1 MYILSYKHI
10 INYCIVNRG
19 RSMIKNSPSNH
30 APDTCITKGIHR
42 DIIHAVQNKLPN
54 SSALGELADL
64 FKLFG
69 DSTRISI
76 LWALSESE
84 MCVCDLCALLKMKQP
99 AVSHQLK
106 NLKQARIVK
115 SRRDGQVVYYSLDD
129 EHIRKLLDL
138 GMNHTQEPLFDRKDL
153 RDGRRLIN

>member
-1 MYILSYKHI
+1 MAAEPQ
-10 INYCIVNRG
+10 NT
-19 RSMIKNSPSNH
+19 KN
-30 APDTCITKGIHR
+30 AIEICITKGIHG
-42 DIIHAVQNKLPN
+42 DIIRTVKQNMPDTV
-54 SSALGELADL
+54 ALYELADL

-106 NLKQARIVK
+106 NLKQSRVVK
-115 SRRDGQVVYYSLDD
+115 ARRDGKIVYYSLDD
-129 EHIRKLLDL
+129 EHIRRLLNL
-138 GMNHTQEPLFDRKDL
+138 GMEHIVE
-153 RDGRRLIN
+153 

>member
-1 MYILSYKHI
+1 MKSSP
-10 INYCIVNRG
+10 IND
-19 RSMIKNSPSNH
+19 
-30 APDTCITKGIHR
+30 ALEACITKGIHR
-42 DIIHAVQNKLPN
+42 DIIHAVQNKLPD

-69 DSTRISI
+69 DNTRISI

-106 NLKQARIVK
+106 NLKQARVVK

-138 GMNHTQEPLFDRKDL
+138 GMSHIQEPLDR
-153 RDGRRLIN
+153 RDWHDDSRSVN